1 VPGTD
6 ARERAGN
13 ELQATLVELPDLALT
28 GRQLRWSVVGPQF
41 RSLRRRLDE
50 PIDAL
55 RALAGW
61 VYAGV
66 LEGEVCER

>member
-28 GRQLRWSVVGPQF
+28 GTQLRWSVVGPQF
-41 RSLRRRLDE
+41 ARCVS
-50 PIDAL
+50 
-55 RALAGW
+55 GSTS
-61 VYAGV
+61 
-66 LEGEVCER
+66 